1 MIIVKTTHWI
11 DWLPI
16 IIILSQRNQL
26 LDGMRGR
33 GGRRKLKTW
42 RSVNQKEV
50 SGSLYDSVN
59 VIYIKK
65 EKSWRSPD
73 GMPLWSSSSTAD
85 QFFPRRHSSPSLL
98 QTQAGQAAASDDK
111 HYKSYSCLSISCDD
125 SVTMW
130 WWWWR
135 CCTPDRRRWKEPHK
149 RSQPLGRYQA
159 QPSIFS
165 RSYVNIFKDL
175 V

>member
-1 MIIVKTTHWI
+1 MAWGAEGGGGSSKLEGLSIRKRWARVYMEAERII
-11 DWLPI
+11 
-16 IIILSQRNQL
+16 
-26 LDGMRGR
+26 
-33 GGRRKLKTW
+33 GGPRK
-42 RSVNQKEV
+42 NN
-50 SGSLYDSVN
+50 DSVN